1 MSRLSLL
8 TAAAALAVTACRGGD
23 TPRALLDRYFGTA
36 ARQEYS
42 ATYDCYDAA
51 YHGKVTREEYVR
63 HRKEA
68 SPLQSWRV
76 LSVAQQGDRTTAD
89 VQLVFGPL
97 PKVGRTT
104 PVSTV
109 VHEDLVREAGS
120 WRIRVW

>member
-1 MSRLSLL
+1 MNRLSLL
-8 TAAAALAVTACRGGD
+8 TAAAALAVTACRGDD

-51 YHGKVTREEYVR
+51 Y

>member
-1 MSRLSLL
+1 MSRFSVLV
-8 TAAAALAVTACRGGD
+8 TAAVLAATACRGSD

-42 ATYDCYDAA
+42 STYDCYDAA
-51 YHGKVTREEYVR
+51 YHGKVTREDYVR

-76 LSVAQQGDRTTAD
+76 LSVAQQGDRATAD

-97 PKVGRTT
+97 AKAGRTT

-109 VHEDLVREAGS
+109 VHEDLVREARG